1 MAEYCDTGRPPL
13 RGKADIEPDEL
24 QVGLQPEQ
32 YARGQLI
39 MKTSVLER
47 DASRIVECLEPIA
60 TTGDALG
67 LVSSCIENDATR
79 LLLED
84 RHLPPAFFDLRTG
97 FAGEFVQK
105 LVNYR
110 MQLAVVFSD
119 VSRHGQRFE
128 QFVLEARRGRGFRA
142 FDDRESALAWLA
154 AG

>member
-1 MAEYCDTGRPPL
+1 VKTVLCER
-13 RGKADIEPDEL
+13 RG
-24 QVGLQPEQ
+24 
-32 YARGQLI
+32 
-39 MKTSVLER
+39 VLV
-47 DASRIVECLEPIA
+47 VECLEPIA

-67 LVSSCIENDATR
+67 LVSACFEHDATR
-79 LLLED
+79 LLIED
-84 RHLPPAFFDLRTG
+84 RHLPAAFFELRSG

-119 VSRHGQRFE
+119 PAQHGERFE

-154 AG
+154 GG

>member
-1 MAEYCDTGRPPL
+1 MSDV
-13 RGKADIEPDEL
+13 GKGVIDRSGA
-24 QVGLQPEQ
+24 
-32 YARGQLI
+32 
-39 MKTSVLER
+39 
-47 DASRIVECLEPIA
+47 RIVECLEPIV

-67 LVSSCIENDATR
+67 LVSACIENDATR
-79 LLLED
+79 LLLDD
-84 RHLPPAFFDLRTG
+84 RHLPPTFFDLRSG

-119 VSRHGQRFE
+119 VPRHGERFE

-154 AG
+154 GS